1 MNPLITVQIV
11 TRLSTHVSEMK
22 ENLPVDYTIQA
33 ATLDC
38 SQPAIFSYF
47 YSIVECTNRIAR
59 ELGAS
64 TKQKT

>member
-38 SQPAIFSYF
+38 SQPSIFSYF